1 MKRLLLPVIFTIISV
16 ASASAQK
23 YEYVDVPNT
32 PEGNVQHGGQLD
44 MNKVRFGAYFS
55 PTITWMHPTAST
67 SDDGNYHVTS
77 KGSKVGY
84 CWGLIAEYYFA
95 QNYGITTGFNVDQ
108 EGGKIDTR
116 ATAAVDQTQPNT
128 VLNTS
133 FDYRLQFI
141 EIPFALKLRSDALGK
156 NNLRVFGQIGLTAA
170 INISKKA
177 SYEVT
182 YNDQTGAEKTVSG
195 DNELLKG
202 ALSVPPIMLQLNV
215 GAGIE
220 YPITEKLYFYTGL
233 FFNNGFLPDATA
245 PQNYTLG
252 YKGSFTDANTRL
264 NNFALRV
271 GLFF

>member
-1 MKRLLLPVIFTIISV
+1 MKKLLLPLIFALLIV
-16 ASASAQK
+16 EQASAQK

-32 PEGNVQHGGQLD
+32 PEGNVQRGSMLD
-44 MNKVRFGAYFS
+44 LNRVRFGAYFS

-67 SDDGNYHVTS
+67 SDDGHYHVVS

-95 QNYGITTGFNVDQ
+95 PNYGITTGFNVDQ
-108 EGGKIDTR
+108 EGGKINT
-116 ATAAVDQTQPNT
+116 TYTSAVDPTQPNT

-133 FDYRLQFI
+133 FDYRLQFL

-156 NNLRVFGQIGLTAA
+156 NGIRVFGQIGLTAA

-177 SYEVT
+177 T
-182 YNDQTGAEKTVSG
+182 YDVEYTDQTGTDRTVSA
-195 DNELLKG
+195 DNQLLKG

-220 YPITEKLYFYTGL
+220 YPITEKMSFYTGL